1 MHCIERIH
9 LDAAPEEVIAAVHA
23 ALTLD
28 ADGRVPLAADPNG
41 MLTVE
46 VEANPD
52 AVGSVVT
59 LTASHDQAIP
69 YFQCFFSPLERNSR
83 RRSLRWSVAAISAA
97 LSGEELPVPPKRS
110 PITPPSGFGGEQAAL
125 LATVCFAGILTGFA
139 AAIFGQFANPIARTF
154 HLTDSGLA
162 EAAAITRIGAL
173 VALLGAAMADR
184 IGRRRVLLAALA
196 VVCIGS
202 LASALSPTFELLTV
216 AQILVR
222 AGVNT
227 ALVVGGIAVVEEA
240 PEGAR
245 AFSVAML
252 GLAAGAGY
260 ALSVALLPLA
270 DLGRDTWRIAF
281 GVAAIMVLL
290 MPRLAKHLPESR
302 RYDRLARRSA
312 DRGRIRE
319 VFDRRY
325 GPRLALLAG
334 LGFLSNVFSAPSAHF
349 TNQFLQNERGFSSSS
364 VAGFK
369 GITNG
374 IPGLVGIL
382 LAGRLAESRGRRPV
396 AIIGL
401 LLGTALSMTFFL
413 SSGATLWIAS
423 SIGIIA
429 GASGTLSVG
438 TMDVELFA
446 TEVRGTANGIL
457 LVCSVAG
464 SVTGFLLVSVLR
476 DQIGSLGGTLALCG
490 LAPILGAMLLLP
502 RLPESSGQALDDVSP
517 SEV

>member
-1 MHCIERIH
+1 M
-9 LDAAPEEVIAAVHA
+9 AAAQT
-23 ALTLD
+23 ALTLN
-28 ADGRVPLAADPNG
+28 ADGQAPLVADPNG
-41 MLTVE
+41 MLTVA
-46 VEANPD
+46 VEADPD
-52 AVGSVVT
+52 HAGTALT
-59 LTASHDQAIP
+59 LTARHDQAIP
-69 YFQCFFSPLERNSR
+69 YFQWFFAPLERNSR
-83 RRSLRWSVAAISAA
+83 RRSLRWSVAAITAQLA
-97 LSGEELPVPPKRS
+97 GEDLPPVPKRS

-125 LATVCFAGILTGFA
+125 LATVCFAGTLTGFA
-139 AAIFGQFANPIARTF
+139 AAIFGQFANSIAKTF
-154 HLTDSGLA
+154 HLSDSGLA
-162 EAAAITRIGAL
+162 DAAAVTRVGAL
-173 VALLGAAMADR
+173 VALFGAAMADR
-184 IGRRRVLLAALA
+184 IGRRRVLLAALGM
-196 VVCIGS
+196 VCLGS
-202 LASALSPTFELLTV
+202 LASALAPTFALLTV
-216 AQILVR
+216 AQIFVR

-270 DLGRDTWRIAF
+270 DLGGETWRIAF

-290 MPRLAKHLPESR
+290 VPRLAKHLPESR
-302 RYDRLARRSA
+302 RYGRLAQRGT
-312 DRGRIRE
+312 DRGRLRE

-334 LGFLSNVFSAPSAHF
+334 LGFLSNVFSAPSAQL
-349 TNQFLQNERGFSSSS
+349 TNRFLENERGFSSSS

-396 AIIGL
+396 AIFGML
-401 LLGTALSMTFFL
+401 VGTALSMTFFL
-413 SSGATLWIAS
+413 GSGATLWIAS

-438 TMDVELFA
+438 TMDAELFA

-464 SVTGFLLVSVLR
+464 SVTGFLLVSLLR
-476 DQIGSLGGTLALCG
+476 DQIGSLGGAIALCG
-490 LAPILGAMLLLP
+490 LAPILGAMFLLP